1 MDFSKYM
8 NRILELDPKKRL
20 ARVQPGLIF
29 DDLRH
34 ATEPHH
40 LTFGSDT
47 STHHWCTLGGMI
59 GNNSCGVHS
68 VMAQFQTGGGR
79 TSDNLHELDICTYDG
94 ARMRVGKTSDAELE
108 QIIRAGGRRGEI
120 YSRLRNLRDK
130 YGDLVRK
137 HYPNI
142 PRRVSGYNLDD
153 LLPERG
159 FHVARALSG
168 SEGTCVSVLE
178 ATMHL
183 IYSPPVRVLLVLG
196 YPDVYS
202 SGDHVMEV
210 LEYKPTGLEGVD
222 DILVNDE
229 RQRKLNPDSLP
240 MLPKGRGWLL
250 VEFGGET
257 KEEAADAARKLMAKL
272 RRKPGGPEAKLFTEK
287 EDQEKI
293 WKIRESS
300 LGATAH
306 RGGREDAWEG
316 WEDSAVPPE
325 KLGDYLRE
333 FRSMLD
339 RFGYGCTLYGHFGQ
353 GCVHTRINFGL
364 KNADG
369 IKKYREFVHEMSRIV
384 IEFGGSLSGE
394 HGDGQSRAEMLPI
407 MFGKELV
414 QAFAEFK
421 GIWDPT
427 NKMNPHK
434 VVEPYRVDENLRYGS
449 DYNPPQLETYF
460 KFPDDK
466 GSFSYAMERCVGVGK
481 CRRMEGGTMCPS
493 FMVTREEKDTT
504 RGRARLFWEMLN
516 GGTIG
521 KNGWRDDAVADAL
534 DLCLACKGC
543 KADCPVNVDMA
554 TYKAEFLAH
563 YYKGRLRPRA
573 AYSMGLIYWWARLA
587 SKMPKIVN
595 YFTQNRPFSIVAK
608 WMGGVAQERQMP
620 KFATETFR
628 EWFKKNRREEVHSF
642 ATKKLETSRVGSC
655 DKEKRVMLWVD
666 TFTNFFHPEI
676 PKAAV
681 EVLEAAGF
689 YVVIP
694 KQMLCCGRP
703 LYDFGM
709 LATARKLLEDIL
721 LHLHCEIADGTPI
734 VGLEPSCI
742 AVFRDELKNMFPMHE
757 DARRLGEKVFT
768 LSEFLE
774 NYAKDFRIPQLERKA
789 ILHGHCH
796 QKSVMKMHSEHEVY
810 KKIGLDFN
818 ELESGCCGM
827 AGSFGF
833 EKEHYDIS
841 VKCGE
846 RVLLPAARKADDDT
860 LIIADGFS
868 CREQLTQLTD
878 RKPMHTAEVLRLA
891 LREGV
896 VKPRPIQRPK
906 ATPKPQFAETHSA
919 SRTQEKRF
927 SAEPKHH
934 SVAGLVGAAAGFIT
948 GIFSGIAS
956 VFSHSKEHH

>member
-1 MDFSKYM
+1 MMK
-8 NRILELDPKKRL
+8 
-20 ARVQPGLIF
+20 
-29 DDLRH
+29 
-34 ATEPHH
+34 
-40 LTFGSDT
+40 
-47 STHHWCTLGGMI
+47 
-59 GNNSCGVHS
+59 
-68 VMAQFQTGGGR
+68 
-79 TSDNLHELDICTYDG
+79 
-94 ARMRVGKTSDAELE
+94 
-108 QIIRAGGRRGEI
+108 
-120 YSRLRNLRDK
+120 
-130 YGDLVRK
+130 
-137 HYPNI
+137 
-142 PRRVSGYNLDD
+142 
-153 LLPERG
+153 
-159 FHVARALSG
+159 
-168 SEGTCVSVLE
+168 
-178 ATMHL
+178 
-183 IYSPPVRVLLVLG
+183 
-196 YPDVYS
+196 
-202 SGDHVMEV
+202 
-210 LEYKPTGLEGVD
+210 
-222 DILVNDE
+222 
-229 RQRKLNPDSLP
+229 NPDSLP

-272 RRKPGGPEAKLFTEK
+272 RRKPGGPEVKLFTEKTEK

-369 IKKYREFVHEMSRIV
+369 IKKYREFVHEMSHIV
-384 IEFGGSLSGE
+384 VDFGGSLSGE

-414 QAFAEFK
+414 QAFGEFK

-466 GSFSYAMERCVGVGK
+466 GSFAYAMERCVGVGK

-516 GGTIG
+516 GGAIG
-521 KNGWRDDAVADAL
+521 KSGWRDDAVADAL

-573 AYSMGLIYWWARLA
+573 AYSMGLIFWWARLA
-587 SKMPKIVN
+587 SKMPKLVN
-595 YFTQNRPFSIVAK
+595 YFTQTRPFSTVAK
-608 WMGGVAQERQMP
+608 WMGGVAPERTMP

-628 EWFKKNRREEVHSF
+628 EWFKKNRQEEVHSF
-642 ATKKLETSRVGSC
+642 NTRHKDENETP
-655 DKEKRVMLWVD
+655 DEHKEKRVMLWVD

-676 PKAAV
+676 PKAAI

-694 KQMLCCGRP
+694 RQILCCGRP

-721 LHLHCEIADGTPI
+721 LHLHCEIAEGTPI

-757 DARRLGEKVFT
+757 DARRLSEKVFT

-774 NYAKDFRIPQLERKA
+774 KYAKDFRIPQLERKA

-796 QKSVMKMHSEHEVY
+796 QKAVMKMHCEHEVY

-841 VKCGE
+841 IKCGE
-846 RVLLPAARKADDDT
+846 RVLLPAARKADEET

-868 CREQLTQLTD
+868 CREQLTQTTD
-878 RKPMHTAEVLRLA
+878 RQPMHTAEVLRLA

-896 VKPRPIQRPK
+896 VKPRPIQKPK
-906 ATPKPQFAETHSA
+906 ETPKPQFAEKQNSSQQHE
-919 SRTQEKRF
+919 QF
-927 SAEPKHH
+927 SAPHKHH
-934 SVAGLVGAAAGFIT
+934 SVPELVGTAAGFVA

-956 VFSHSKEHH
+956 VFSHSKEQD